1 LSAHIYPSGHIPVL
15 LDETLDG
22 LAIRAGGTYVDAT
35 FGAGGHTK
43 GLLARLEGGRVIAFD
58 VDTSVPR
65 FEDPALILIHANFRD
80 MAEEL
85 HEREIRE
92 VDGVLFDFGVSSMQ
106 LDTSERGFSFQSE
119 APLDMRMAPSDG
131 PSARDLLEESSERQL
146 ADMLF
151 LYGEERAARPIARAL
166 VRARLTGRF
175 PKSTLEL
182 ARLVAG
188 VTHRPGKRERL
199 HPATRTFQALRIVV
213 NDELNAIRLGLEAAA
228 ELLSVGGRIAA
239 ISYHSLEDRIVK
251 RAFLQDERLT
261 ALTRKPILPLGSE
274 IDRNPR
280 ARSARLRLAQRN
292 S

>member
-1 LSAHIYPSGHIPVL
+1 LSTHIPVL

-43 GLLARLEGGRVIAFD
+43 ALLARLEGGRVIAFD
-58 VDTSVPR
+58 VDPSVPR
-65 FEDPALILIHANFRD
+65 FEDPALLLIHANFRD

-119 APLDMRMAPSDG
+119 APLDMRMALSDG
-131 PSARDLLEESSERQL
+131 PSACDLLEESSERQL

-166 VRARLTGRF
+166 VRARLTGRL

-188 VTHRPGKRERL
+188 VKHRPGKRERL

-261 ALTRKPILPLGSE
+261 ALTRKPILPLPSE